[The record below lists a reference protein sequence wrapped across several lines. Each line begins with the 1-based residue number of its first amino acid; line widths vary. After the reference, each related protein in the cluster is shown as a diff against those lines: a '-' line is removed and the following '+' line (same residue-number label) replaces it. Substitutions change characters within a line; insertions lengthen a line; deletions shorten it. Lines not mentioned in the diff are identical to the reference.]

1 MKLLAVAGTRPEVVK
16 LGPLIAELKKRGAD
30 MTVCSTG
37 QHDRLAADAWKIF
50 GIKPDMDLKLMKP
63 DQSPARLTSRVI
75 SEVSGVIAGTEPDA
89 VIVQGD
95 TFSSFGAAC
104 AGFYSRVPVVHVEAG
119 LRTFDLGSPYPEEF
133 NRRAISLS
141 ASFHF
146 APTAKAFRNLVAE
159 GIPES
164 RIFLTGN
171 TGLDSFSYTSGAS
184 LSFDLPR
191 NAKNKNIVYMTI
203 HRRELAKETMRSV
216 FRAVRRA
223 VEDADAFCVFP
234 VHPAPGIRVIA
245 EESFRECGNAMITG
259 PVGLSDSH
267 ALLRISTL
275 CVTDSGG
282 LEEEAAFTG
291 TPAVIVRRVTERE
304 ESVDFGVSVLSGT
317 SEETVYGEVFG
328 LLSDKKRLNSMK
340 KRCFAYGDGH
350 ASEKIADVIIRLY
363 EKGELQV

>member
-16 LGPLIAELKKRGAD
+16 LGPLIAELKNRGAD
-30 MTVCSTG
+30 MKVCSTG
-37 QHDRLAADAWKIF
+37 QHDRLAADAWKLF
-50 GIKPDMDLKLMKP
+50 DIKPDIELKLMKP

-75 SEVSGVIAGTEPDA
+75 SGVSGVIADEGPDA

-104 AGFYSRVPVVHVEAG
+104 AGFYSRVPVIHVEAG
-119 LRTFDLGSPYPEEF
+119 LRTFDLASPFPEEF
-133 NRRAISLS
+133 NRRTISLS

-146 APTAKAFRNLVAE
+146 APTAKAFRNLVSE
-159 GIPES
+159 GVPES

-171 TGLDSFSYTSGAS
+171 TGLDSISYTSGS
-184 LSFDLPR
+184 KLSFDLP
-191 NAKNKNIVYMTI
+191 ASAENKKIVYLTI
-203 HRRELAKETMRSV
+203 HRRELTKESMRSV
-216 FRAVRRA
+216 FRAVRKA

-234 VHPAPGIRVIA
+234 VHPAPGIRDTA
-245 EESFRECGNAMITG
+245 EESFRGCENALITD

-267 ALLRISTL
+267 ALLRISAL

-291 TPAVIVRRVTERE
+291 TPAVIVRRVTERQ

-317 SEETVYGEVFG
+317 SEETVYSEVFG
-328 LLSDKKRLNSMK
+328 LLTDNNRLNLMK
-340 KRCFAYGDGH
+340 KKCFAYGDGH
-350 ASEKIADVIIRLY
+350 ASEKIADVIFRLY
-363 EKGELQV
+363 EKGELKV